1 MVSLKRGGIAVA
13 ALSLLISAPA
23 LAQTQTER
31 GYVLGFGGA
40 AMSTTNAAL
49 FGGGVGVSLGRD
61 VQAFGEFGRMQDVVA
76 GFTSDDLKTAMNEA
90 RADGMTLVAKTTIP
104 TAYAL
109 GGLRYLVPTGGIVR
123 PYFSFAGGMAHMMPD
138 PSFVLEGVDVTSL
151 TLQDADM
158 KHIFKTDNRPV
169 AAVGAGV
176 ATMIAK
182 HVKVD
187 VGYKYSRIFVNT
199 DYLQSPDSPHQHK
212 HVDVHRVQFGL
223 GYAF

>member
-1 MVSLKRGGIAVA
+1 MISTKRSGIAVA
-13 ALSLLISAPA
+13 ALSLLISAPVF
-23 LAQTQTER
+23 AQIQTER
-31 GYVLGFGGA
+31 AYVVGFGGA

-49 FGGGVGVSLGRD
+49 FGGGVGVSIGRD

-90 RADGMTLVAKTTIP
+90 RAEGLTLAAKTTIP

-109 GGLRYLVPTGGIVR
+109 GGLRYLAPTGGIVR
-123 PYFSFAGGMAHMMPD
+123 PYVSFAGGVAHMMPD
-138 PSFVLEGVDVTSL
+138 PSFVLEGVDVTSV
-151 TLQDADM
+151 TLQDANM
-158 KHIFKTDNRPV
+158 KNIFRTDNRPV
-169 AAVGAGV
+169 AALGAGV
-176 ATMIAK
+176 ATTLAK

-212 HVDVHRVQFGL
+212 HVDVHRVQFGV